1 MTGGT
6 TTMIVC
12 LMVMVVM
19 MIPSSSSSS
28 ASSLQPKSHGIHI
41 DQNGIPYVNYDE
53 WATKFNG
60 LGIQRNPVTIIHT
73 AMDYYN
79 TGNTEYF
86 INNVNWLVNNAVQ
99 KNGFSTFEYGYDWP
113 TYNLK

>member
-6 TTMIVC
+6 TTMIIC
-12 LMVMVVM
+12 LIVMVVM
-19 MIPSSSSSS
+19 MIPLSSSSYSTS
-28 ASSLQPKSHGIHI
+28 VQPKSRGIHI
-41 DQNGIPYVNYDE
+41 DQNGIPYVNYGE
-53 WATKFNG
+53 WTTKFSG
-60 LGIQRNPVTIIHT
+60 FQRNPVTIIHT

-86 INNVNWLVNNAVQ
+86 INNVNWLVINAVQ
-99 KNGFSTFEYGYDWP
+99 KDGFSTFEYGYDWP